1 MRRSNSAVLWIP
13 VLTTLAACQANRLP
27 TAPGA
32 QAPPEAEQSALARA
46 CAPGAGP
53 AVPDG
58 LRQRVSAA
66 GSLAVLVRLRV
77 SGTGSAQDPGYLA
90 AIGGAQQKL
99 LAELTAS
106 TGTPAVAMPDSTGL
120 FTAPP
125 GVPAVDIARE
135 TGVIRHRYVGV
146 NFGQLPA
153 SLGSGPQTLALNLFE
168 DAIFTGVIEQVEPS
182 PAGPT
187 IAGRLQGIDGGTM
200 TLVTIDGVMI
210 GSVTTPTTAFQV
222 RYAGNGVHAV
232 REFDA
237 SQLPRELP
245 AVPPPGDTTANQPF
259 AVTETFRT
267 VPLLGL
273 RITASTLDAL
283 SVSAQVACVGEDS
296 R

>member
-1 MRRSNSAVLWIP
+1 MRRSNSALLLITV
-13 VLTTLAACQANRLP
+13 VTTLAACQANP
-27 TAPGA
+27 VPAAPGA
-32 QAPPEAEQSALARA
+32 QVPLEAEQSALARA
-46 CAPGAGP
+46 CTPGAGP

-58 LRQRVSAA
+58 LRQRVSAE

-77 SGTGSAQDPGYLA
+77 PGTPAAQDPGYLA

-99 LAELTAS
+99 LAELAASAATRTA
-106 TGTPAVAMPDSTGL
+106 AMPDSAGL

-125 GVPAVDIARE
+125 GVPAVDIAGE
-135 TGVIRHRYVGV
+135 IGVIRNRYVGV

-153 SLGSGPQTLALNLFE
+153 SLGSGSQTLALNLFE
-168 DAIFTGVIEQVEPS
+168 DAIFTGVIEQVEAQPS
-182 PAGPT
+182 GPT
-187 IAGRLQGIDGGTM
+187 IVGRLQGIDGGTM

-210 GSVTTPTTAFQV
+210 GSITTPTTAFQV

-232 REFDA
+232 REFDV
-237 SQLPRELP
+237 SRLPRELP
-245 AVPPPGDTTANQPF
+245 ALPPEGGTAASQPF
-259 AVTETFRT
+259 AVTGTFTT

-273 RITASTLDAL
+273 RVTASTLDAL